1 MAKEKNATP
10 ETQTPSVTPED
21 RMAAIEAKIAEM
33 MANAEKKLEQAE
45 EAQKKAEEI
54 LAAAEAKT
62 APIPAEAK
70 IAEINAAGEEYVI
83 VELFKDND
91 KYSDDVFVAVNGE
104 GCNIPRG
111 RRVKI
116 KRKFWDVLNQSRAQ
130 DVKTAQLIQDK
141 ADEYANDAQDRLK

>member
-45 EAQKKAEEI
+45 EM

-62 APIPAEAK
+62 APTPVEAK